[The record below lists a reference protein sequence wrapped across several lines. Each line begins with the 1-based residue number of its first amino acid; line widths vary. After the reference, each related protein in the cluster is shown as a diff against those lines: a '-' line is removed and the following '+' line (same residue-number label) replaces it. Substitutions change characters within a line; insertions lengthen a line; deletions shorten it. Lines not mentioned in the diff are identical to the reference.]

1 MSRFSLINL
10 GCPKNTVDSECML
23 GSLAQAGLEFTPEP
37 LDADICLVN
46 TCGFLDAARQEAAE
60 VFAELVAQREG
71 QGRERPLLVA
81 LGCLVERAV
90 GAKELAD
97 FLSAADARVGFA
109 DYPRLP
115 DICRNLLAG
124 GSHSTPTSGYAGQT
138 LPKTYLDWLS
148 RPRLRIGS
156 LASAYVKI
164 SEGCSHCC
172 SYCSIPL
179 IRGRRVS
186 RPLKAVMKEIRELV
200 LAGAVEL
207 NVIAQDTAAYGL
219 DWGGEPQ
226 LPRLLRELRRIPG
239 DLWFRLLY
247 MHPRNL
253 TADILEEM
261 AADERICP
269 YLDLPLQHV
278 SDGLLKRMGRGH
290 GRKRIEELLQQVEK
304 FLPDAALRTAFIVGH
319 PGEKEA
325 DFAELLEFVEAGH
338 FDHVGVFCWSPE
350 PGTVS
355 AGMADRVAPE
365 VAEERQDQLMRAQ
378 AAVSAR
384 RLKGRKGAARMLVER
399 QEPRGWVGRTAWQAP
414 EVDGETIVTGVKGRC
429 EIGRFL
435 PVKIVR
441 TGTYDCEARRMKT

>member
-1 MSRFSLINL
+1 
-10 GCPKNTVDSECML
+10 
-23 GSLAQAGLEFTPEP
+23 
-37 LDADICLVN
+37 
-46 TCGFLDAARQEAAE
+46 
-60 VFAELVAQREG
+60 
-71 QGRERPLLVA
+71 
-81 LGCLVERAV
+81 
-90 GAKELAD
+90 
-97 FLSAADARVGFA
+97 
-109 DYPRLP
+109 
-115 DICRNLLAG
+115 
-124 GSHSTPTSGYAGQT
+124 
-138 LPKTYLDWLS
+138 
-148 RPRLRIGS
+148 
-156 LASAYVKI
+156 
-164 SEGCSHCC
+164 
-172 SYCSIPL
+172 
-179 IRGRRVS
+179 
-186 RPLKAVMKEIRELV
+186 
-200 LAGAVEL
+200 
-207 NVIAQDTAAYGL
+207 
-219 DWGGEPQ
+219 
-226 LPRLLRELRRIPG
+226 
-239 DLWFRLLY
+239 
-247 MHPRNL
+247 
-253 TADILEEM
+253 
-261 AADERICP
+261 
-269 YLDLPLQHV
+269 
-278 SDGLLKRMGRGH
+278 MGRGH